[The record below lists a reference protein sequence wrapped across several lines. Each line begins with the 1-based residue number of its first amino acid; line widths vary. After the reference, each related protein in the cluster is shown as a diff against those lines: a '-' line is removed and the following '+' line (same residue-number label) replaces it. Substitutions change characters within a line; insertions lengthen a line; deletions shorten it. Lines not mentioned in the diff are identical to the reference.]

1 MGNFRKLLILFFI
14 LIFTHIFGEQLAIPR
29 LKYNGG
35 GDWYNGRTEIPNI
48 LRYFSKQ
55 LHMQIDPRDFYVQA
69 DTNELFDYP
78 IIFMT
83 GHGKVV
89 FSNLERENLK
99 KYCESGG
106 FWYIDDDYGLDK
118 YIRPE
123 LKKIFPNKKLVP
135 LPYNFKL
142 FNIWFKFGKGIPQIH
157 MHYPKPPVAYGIFDD
172 AGNLMVLYT
181 YNCNI
186 SDGWD
191 SQGVH
196 PADSAKVRNT
206 ALKMGVNIILYALTY

>member
-1 MGNFRKLLILFFI
+1 MASIWS
-14 LIFTHIFGEQLAIPR
+14 EQLAIPR

-48 LRYFSKQ
+48 LRYFSKE
-55 LHMQIDPRDFYVQA
+55 LHVQVDARDLYVQA
-69 DTNELFDYP
+69 DSNSLFDYP
-78 IIFMT
+78 MVFMT
-83 GHGKVV
+83 GHGKVI
-89 FSNLERENLK
+89 FSNLERQNLK
-99 KYCESGG
+99 KYCENGG
-106 FWYIDDDYGLDK
+106 FLYIDDDYGLDK

-142 FNIWFKFGKGIPQIH
+142 FNIWFKFSKGLPQIH
-157 MHYPKPPVAYGIFDD
+157 VHYQKPPVAYGIFDD
-172 AGNLMVLYT
+172 SGNLMVLYT
-181 YNCNI
+181 YNSNI

-196 PADSAKVRNT
+196 PSDSNEIRET
-206 ALKMGVNIILYALTY
+206 ALKMGANIILYALTY